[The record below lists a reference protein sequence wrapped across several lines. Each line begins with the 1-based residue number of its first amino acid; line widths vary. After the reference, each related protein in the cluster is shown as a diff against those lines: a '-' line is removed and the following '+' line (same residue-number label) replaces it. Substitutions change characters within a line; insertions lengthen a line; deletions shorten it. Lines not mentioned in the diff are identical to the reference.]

1 MCSLGLKFFCKW
13 ADISDSEDCIF
24 RRISSSNSPGNFQL
38 KASGQKGILTYS
50 VISEKTEFNR
60 LRSSTGKYRNEYVM
74 KMGSYHPN
82 AHFFRI
88 YISFTTS

>member
-1 MCSLGLKFFCKW
+1 MKVPVK
-13 ADISDSEDCIF
+13 
-24 RRISSSNSPGNFQL
+24 
-38 KASGQKGILTYS
+38 KGTLTYS